1 MNINANN
8 IFQLQGYNPHI
19 ATLGVMGD
27 MSNLCQF
34 VWYEWVYF
42 RHKTADF
49 PFQKEELGRCLGPT
63 KNDGNEMCQWVLQ
76 KNGQVFPRQTPITL
90 RSEELTVNNQTEY
103 NKGTDFDSDIKE
115 SLGDYISPAPLKPAK
130 ESFDP
135 TNNFDY
141 DEDDEQAFANIVPKA
156 DDSGKKW

>member
-63 KNDGNEMCQWVLQ
+63 KNDGNEMCQWVLHQ
-76 KNGQVFPRQTPITL
+76 NGQVVL
-90 RSEELTVNNQTEY
+90 RR
-103 NKGTDFDSDIKE
+103 
-115 SLGDYISPAPLKPAK
+115 
-130 ESFDP
+130 
-135 TNNFDY
+135 
-141 DEDDEQAFANIVPKA
+141 NIRRLR
-156 DDSGKKW
+156 